1 MANNHGF
8 VNTAHCV
15 AWDSDANKLVGI
27 YKTADLD
34 NGTFVVLSTMNVDG
48 SNNINGFEYNVTPA
62 TAIST
67 SVWLVCTPEAGTDI
81 LEVQLYDDPRYF
93 YNKAG
98 KPMSLAYM
106 NPHVDHIEVDK
117 NCFTANFD
125 PDTVAS
131 ATVVGLD
138 ANGKL
143 KALTAAPAT
152 GAYFTIVGKH
162 SIAVGQEL
170 VPTWMLRCERN

>member
-1 MANNHGF
+1 
-8 VNTAHCV
+8 
-15 AWDSDANKLVGI
+15 
-27 YKTADLD
+27 
-34 NGTFVVLSTMNVDG
+34 
-48 SNNINGFEYNVTPA
+48 
-62 TAIST
+62 
-67 SVWLVCTPEAGTDI
+67 
-81 LEVQLYDDPRYF
+81 
-93 YNKAG
+93 
-98 KPMSLAYM
+98 M

-162 SIAVGQEL
+162 SFAVGQEL